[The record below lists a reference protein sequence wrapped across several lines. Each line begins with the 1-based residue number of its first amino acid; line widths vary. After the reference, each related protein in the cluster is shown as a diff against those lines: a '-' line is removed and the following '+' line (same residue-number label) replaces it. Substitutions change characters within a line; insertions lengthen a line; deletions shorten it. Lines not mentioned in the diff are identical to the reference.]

1 MANKQP
7 PSTIQALRLREEQ
20 DRRRL
25 KEAMTKLAELGD
37 MLDKLPYRE
46 RQHVVRV
53 LHLVIERASRKLPVD
68 TKPRIEASIEAH
80 ALLAMIAYNCD

>member
-1 MANKQP
+1 MK
-7 PSTIQALRLREEQ
+7 LREEQ
-20 DRRRL
+20 DRRRFI
-25 KEAMTKLAELGD
+25 EAMKKLAEFGD
-37 MLDKLPYRE
+37 LLEKLPYRE